1 MGYSA
6 VIQAIQQGHSVY
18 QAYLVKLEFRSQ
30 TMFLWLGSGPFK
42 DANGQV
48 WQGLGQLAAI
58 SDFDRD
64 VVSGQTP
71 TLTLSGVDPQLA
83 SAALASSSEIKGRWV
98 TIFDQYFDGSTLGY
112 LEAPKAVFT
121 GLMDRATMQ
130 IEAAKAS
137 ISVTTLT
144 ALYRRRRPALAYLS
158 DATQRTLYPADAGL
172 SEIGR
177 LVQATEIWPGYN
189 G

>member
-6 VIQAIQQGHSVY
+6 IIQAIQQRRSVF
-18 QAYLVKLEFRSQ
+18 QAYLVKLEMKSQ
-30 TMFLWLGSGPFK
+30 TLYLWMGYGPFK
-42 DANGQV
+42 DLNNQV
-48 WQGLGQLAAI
+48 WQGLGQLGSI

-71 TLTLSGVDPQLA
+71 TLVLSGVDPVLA
-83 SAALASSSEIKGRWV
+83 VAALGDGAEFKGRWV
-98 TIFDQYFDGSTLGY
+98 TIFDQYFDENLAP
-112 LEAPKAVFT
+112 LETPKAVFT
-121 GLMDRATMQ
+121 GLMDRATTQ
-130 IEAAKAS
+130 IDSEKAT
-137 ISVTTLT
+137 ISVNTLT

-158 DATQRTLYPADAGL
+158 DATQRVRFPADAGF

-189 G
+189 A